1 MELKKSKLAIT
12 LASVISTVAVSAP
25 TYAADTIADAFTE
38 GKVSAAFRVRY
49 EGVDH
54 SAKTEYAK
62 AGTVKSSLS
71 FKTAEFS
78 GFTAFVQLD
87 NNTAFIDDYSLP
99 GQASPFGV
107 VADDEYTELNE
118 ANIKYAADGYAITY
132 GRQTITNL
140 NQRFIGHVGWRQNKQ
155 TFDGLRAQATFG
167 DVSLDYSYITNVN
180 TITDANVDV
189 DSHNILATYKLS
201 DTQSISGFFYNYEPV
216 GAADAL
222 DTYGVDYSGK
232 FSGVALHAAY
242 ATQSQG
248 GFDADYLALDAK
260 YKVDNVTFG
269 AGYEL
274 LGSDGG
280 ARRFDTPLA
289 TKHAFNGWADLF
301 LVPGQTPAGLEDTF
315 ASVAYKQGKFKA
327 MAVYHTYSA
336 DTGGADYGSEIDLVV
351 GYSISK
357 NYSLTVKYADF
368 SGKDGKPDVTKSWIE
383 FNAKF

>member
-38 GKVSAAFRVRY
+38 GKASAAFRLRY
-49 EGVDH
+49 EGVENPGK
-54 SAKTEYAK
+54 AKYAK
-62 AGTVKSSLS
+62 AGTLKSSLS
-71 FKTAEFS
+71 YKTAEFS

-87 NNTAFIDDYSLP
+87 NNTAFIDDYALTTSDP
-99 GQASPFGV
+99 TYHI
-107 VADDEYTELNE
+107 VADDEYTEINE

-167 DVSLDYSYITNVN
+167 DVSVDYSYITNVN
-180 TITDANVDV
+180 TIRDKNDDV
-189 DSHNILATYKLS
+189 DAHNFLATYKLS
-201 DTQSISGFFYNYEPV
+201 ETQSVSGFFYNYELA

-222 DTYGVDYSGK
+222 DTYGIDYSGK
-232 FSGVALHAAY
+232 FSGVALHASY

-248 GFDADYLALDAK
+248 SFDADYLALDAK
-260 YKVDNVTFG
+260 YKVGSVTFG

-280 ARRFDTPLA
+280 NGGFTTPLA

-301 LVPGQTPAGLEDTF
+301 LGTPDNGLEDTF

-327 MAVYHTYSA
+327 MAVYHSYSE
-336 DTGGADYGSEIDLVV
+336 DHGGADAGSEVDIVV

-357 NYSLTVKYADF
+357 NYSLTLKYADF
-368 SGKDGKPDVTKSWIE
+368 SGDVARPLNVTKSWIE